1 MNKISEII
9 NFAEQNKSIAF
20 TTTLKENIFMIF
32 ISVLNEIPIILFGP
46 PGSSKTLCT
55 RLLYE
60 SMKGKNSKIEYFRNL
75 PNLMYK
81 TY

>member
-1 MNKISEII
+1 MV
-9 NFAEQNKSIAF
+9 
-20 TTTLKENIFMIF
+20 L
-32 ISVLNEIPIILFGP
+32 ISVLNSIPIILVGP

-55 RLLYE
+55 KLLYE
-60 SMKGKNSKIEYFRNL
+60 SMKGKNSKLNYFKNL